1 MNDAKGKITE
11 DAIDHDGPVWSSWT
25 GICVMAVI
33 LVAVAFAVWATI
45 NDEKKP
51 DQPRIAPVTMTDEVV
66 VLSGPATP
74 AGRLYKIG
82 DNTVAI
88 PDDET
93 WFRVFD
99 NLPNIADYTS
109 VRIGLQTVEVIRACV
124 YDDDGRL
131 VEGAY
136 KYRISRVSP

>member
-1 MNDAKGKITE
+1 MNDAMGKTTE

-25 GICVMAVI
+25 GLCAVAVI
-33 LVAVAFAVWATI
+33 IVAVTFAVWAII

-51 DQPRIAPVTMTDEVV
+51 DQPRIAPVTMADEVV
-66 VLSGPATP
+66 VLSGPVAP

-88 PDDET
+88 PDGEA
-93 WFRVFD
+93 WVYVFD

-109 VRIGLQTVEVIRACV
+109 VRIGRQTVEVTRACV

-136 KYRISRVSP
+136 TYGISRVS